1 MESHKN
7 QQSFDPL
14 LIRSFHD
21 IFVLFLRIMV
31 NNSNHRYISESI
43 DISQSISI
51 NQFDAI
57 EASNLIGGFFCF
69 PIIQH
74 NLIFSTHA
82 GRAGHLN
89 K

>member
-1 MESHKN
+1 MIFSFFSYGLWLTSQIIES
-7 QQSFDPL
+7 
-14 LIRSFHD
+14 
-21 IFVLFLRIMV
+21 V
-31 NNSNHRYISESI
+31 YTSESI